1 MDNSSSDDNDKF
13 IYCAAQIVQTF
24 LQCPKKKH
32 DDSVPGYVVLH
43 KDREGGQSGMYQD
56 YLTDDPT
63 CLLILDA
70 GLYIY
75 VLFGLVNPIYVIL
88 EF

>member
-1 MDNSSSDDNDKF
+1 
-13 IYCAAQIVQTF
+13 
-24 LQCPKKKH
+24 
-32 DDSVPGYVVLH
+32 
-43 KDREGGQSGMYQD
+43 MYQD

-75 VLFGLVNPIYVIL
+75 VLFGLVNPIYIIL